1 MYRPFCWALV
11 LSYPF
16 VELVSGTLQ
25 IWWFNTPFH
34 RWYLWQPPFA
44 ATFRCCPRLKS
55 RKVGRVV
62 KSLRETHLWLLH
74 LVPMPQPF
82 ETYAPPPGCLP
93 YTPGS
98 LADYLILPGYVLW
111 GVPSVRIWRRV
122 AADCDCATTQLAGIL
137 MLVFGRAYTYVC
149 LWRPSN
155 GLDARYRLTR
165 MCVVGAVGG
174 HVGDAAVRPW
184 LRIIWHHYW
193 TLYNNKDTTVAAI
206 LWWYPSSCVA
216 N

>member
-122 AADCDCATTQLAGIL
+122 AADCATTQLAGIL
-137 MLVFGRAYTYVC
+137 TLVFGRAYTYAFGVLLMGWTRAIDWRSRVSWE
-149 LWRPSN
+149 LWVGMLVTQPSAC
-155 GLDARYRLTR
+155 G
-165 MCVVGAVGG
+165 CGG
-174 HVGDAAVRPW
+174 YLVITIE
-184 LRIIWHHYW
+184 LIWAQQWPPYFDRVHAP
-193 TLYNNKDTTVAAI
+193 N
-206 LWWYPSSCVA
+206 
-216 N
+216 